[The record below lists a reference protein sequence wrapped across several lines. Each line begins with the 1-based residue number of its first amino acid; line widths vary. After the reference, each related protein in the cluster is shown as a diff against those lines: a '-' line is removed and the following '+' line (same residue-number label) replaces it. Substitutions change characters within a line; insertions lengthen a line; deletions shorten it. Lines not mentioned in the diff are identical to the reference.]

1 MIGIRSGTTPLLVD
15 TSAWIEF
22 LRDTGSVACDR
33 LTEAIRSGEVMVT
46 DPVMLELLAGARP
59 HQIDDLLRLLSEQDY
74 KPVVARLDWL
84 DGAEVYRTCRKLG
97 LSVRSQM
104 DCLMAAV
111 AIRLDVP
118 VLHHDRDFVA
128 IASATAL
135 RLV

>member
-1 MIGIRSGTTPLLVD
+1 M
-15 TSAWIEF
+15 
-22 LRDTGSVACDR
+22 
-33 LTEAIRSGEVMVT
+33 T

-74 KPVVARLDWL
+74 KPVLARLDWL
-84 DGAEVYRTCRKLG
+84 DGAEVYRTCRTLG

-118 VLHHDRDFVA
+118 VLHHDRDFAA